1 MGSVTYQMSPFFN
14 VHLNHHISLSQPHVY
29 IKKNYQHPNTN
40 IPKKA
45 LLHLPKD
52 RNETK
57 LHPSTKTT
65 KNLSKK
71 SHHSP
76 KINTNKISSKSFMFL
91 NRLGFFHPKPR
102 PLDVP
107 KSSIQSVFGSLG
119 RAKWAMCRCCSTAL
133 VLRTSG
139 FRLWST
145 WELRPRETLEDGIP
159 TTCEFQ
165 WLIPSGKLI

>member
-29 IKKNYQHPNTN
+29 IKKNYQHPNTHC
-40 IPKKA
+40 PKKRSYTF
-45 LLHLPKD
+45 PKIEMKPNYT
-52 RNETK
+52 RK
-57 LHPSTKTT
+57 PKHQKILC
-65 KNLSKK
+65 KK

-76 KINTNKISSKSFMFL
+76 KIKPPTKSHQTFHFL
-91 NRLGFFHPKPR
+91 DSPLVFFHPKPR

-139 FRLWST
+139 FRLWSS
-145 WELRPRETLEDGIP
+145 LGFRRPWGSGRMGSPDLWVSVVNTL
-159 TTCEFQ
+159 
-165 WLIPSGKLI
+165 W